1 MGVTEAM
8 DRRDSDADVRERDA
22 AGSAGLASAARGG
35 LCVEQFPGGLK
46 ACLEAILMTAGEPQ
60 HSADLAG
67 VLGVDA
73 RLVAEALERL
83 QSSYAMSERGF
94 ELRHTARGWRF
105 ASRAEFE
112 PVVAAFVTDGQSARL
127 SQAAMETLAVIAY
140 RQPVTRAR
148 VSSIRGVNCDGV
160 VRSLLVRGLIC
171 ERGIDEESRAS
182 LLATTDLF
190 LEKMGLSSLDDLP
203 SLAPFLPDAGEVIE
217 EGVETAL

>member
-8 DRRDSDADVRERDA
+8 DRQDARADAREKDSAD
-22 AGSAGLASAARGG
+22 SAGPASVTRGG

-160 VRSLLVRGLIC
+160 IRSLLVRGLIC

-182 LLATTDLF
+182 LLVTTDLF

-203 SLAPFLPDAGEVIE
+203 SLAPFLPDVGEVIE